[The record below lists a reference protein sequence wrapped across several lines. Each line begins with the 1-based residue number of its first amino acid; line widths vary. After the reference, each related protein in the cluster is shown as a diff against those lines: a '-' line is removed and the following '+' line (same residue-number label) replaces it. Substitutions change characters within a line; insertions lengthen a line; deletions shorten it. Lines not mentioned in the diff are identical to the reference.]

1 MLQSR
6 SRSVGAAAAAG
17 AVMLAMFASAA
28 PAARASTAPGVRVE
42 EVAPGIHALVPTKPI
57 GFLNDC
63 NVVFIVNDD
72 DVIVVDT
79 NLTPASAEAS
89 LAALR
94 RITSKPV
101 RLVINTHWHVDHVS
115 GNQVYRKAFPGVEFI
130 GHRLVREDLVAKGAA
145 NRRDMGEQG
154 RAFAAQM
161 RQQVAAGRNLAGHAL
176 SESERASYSADLSLI
191 DELVAAVPGIEIVP
205 PTITVEDHL
214 TLHRGRRTI
223 QVERFGRSHTHGDL
237 VVILPDDGV
246 VVAGDLLTG
255 PIPIVGGDQSFISDW
270 IASLDHLLA
279 ISARAWIPGH
289 GPVYRDQAQARLLRD
304 FLRAVDT
311 HAAEAIAKGQTADE
325 ARRTLDVEA
334 FRAAMAGQDQAL
346 RLLFSSYGSGPAL
359 TAAFRERAK

>member
-1 MLQSR
+1 MSPFHLR
-6 SRSVGAAAAAG
+6 IARAAAAG
-17 AVMLAMFASAA
+17 VLLLAALAAGPAVAQTPTT
-28 PAARASTAPGVRVE
+28 PAYRVE
-42 EVAPGIHALVPTKPI
+42 EVVPGIHALVPTKPI

-72 DVIVVDT
+72 DVVVVDT

-130 GHRLVREDLVAKGAA
+130 GQRLVREDLVAKGSA

-161 RQQVAAGRNLAGHAL
+161 REQVAAGHNLAGQAI
-176 SESERASYSADLSLI
+176 SDSERASYAADLSLI

-205 PTITVEDHL
+205 PTVTVEDRL
-214 TLHRGRRTI
+214 TVHRGRRTI
-223 QVERFGRSHTHGDL
+223 QIERMGRSHTHGDL
-237 VVILPDDGV
+237 IVFLPDEGV
-246 VVAGDLLTG
+246 VVAGDLVTG

-270 IASLDHLLA
+270 AASLDRLLA
-279 ISARAWIPGH
+279 LPARVWIPGH
-289 GPVYRDQAQARLLRD
+289 GPVYRDSAQAKLLRD
-304 FLRAVDT
+304 FLRAVDA
-311 HAAEAIAKGQTADE
+311 HAASAIARGQSLDD
-325 ARRTLDVEA
+325 ARKTLDVAA
-334 FRAAMAGQDQAL
+334 FRTAMAGQDQAL
-346 RLLFSSYGSGPAL
+346 RVLFSSYGSGPAL
-359 TAAFRERAK
+359 AAAFRERAK